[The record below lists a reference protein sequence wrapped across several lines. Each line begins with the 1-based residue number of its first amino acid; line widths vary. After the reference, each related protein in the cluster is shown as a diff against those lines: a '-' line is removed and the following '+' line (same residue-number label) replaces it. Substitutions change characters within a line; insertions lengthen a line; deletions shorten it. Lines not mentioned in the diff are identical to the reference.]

1 MFYNLLLK
9 FRDIVCPILQYEV
22 FANSTN
28 MLIKE
33 EFSASFNATS
43 LSSYDYMEIYL
54 KIFIECIKKMNTKN
68 RNLIL
73 SYFMDESPKTYNQD
87 FINPILT
94 NYINNLSKKEINL
107 LSKTGYFSPY
117 YKCKTEIVTNNYLN
131 ALCLGYIKIFLIDNE
146 IKVKIIW
153 NKFSTVSS
161 VMPLCIITSSYTYFS
176 QKTDLL
182 NNFSQTLRNIFNV

>member
-1 MFYNLLLK
+1 
-9 FRDIVCPILQYEV
+9 
-22 FANSTN
+22 

-33 EFSASFNATS
+33 EFSASFNAAS
-43 LSSYDYMEIYL
+43 LSCYDYMEIYL

-73 SYFMDESPKTYNQD
+73 SYFIDESPKSYNQD

-94 NYINNLSKKEINL
+94 NYINNLSKKEVNL
-107 LSKTGYFSPY
+107 LSRTGYFSPY
-117 YKCKTEIVTNNYLN
+117 YKYKTEIATNNYLN

-146 IKVKIIW
+146 LRVKIIW

-161 VMPLCIITSSYTYFS
+161 AMPLCIITSVYAYFS
-176 QKTDLL
+176 QKTTLL
-182 NNFSQTLRNIFNV
+182 NNFSQILKDALSA